1 MYIKRDR
8 RVRKA
13 WLLLLVYLPM
23 IVAVAFHHHGEA
35 PLADTAVYC
44 QDCVKHVHHAGHI
57 MPLQNAFHD
66 CVLCQLQTIP
76 FLSAEAVVLFA
87 VVGACCAI
95 RVVVCSKCRQ
105 VANGVKSLRAPPYSC
120 SLEFN

>member
-1 MYIKRDR
+1 MFIRRKKRIR
-8 RVRKA
+8 IA
-13 WLLLLVYLPM
+13 WLLLSVYLPM
-23 IVAVAFHHHGEA
+23 MIAVSLHRHGEA
-35 PLADTAVYC
+35 AVADTAFYC
-44 QDCVKHVHHAGHI
+44 QDCVQHVHHAGHI

-66 CVLCQLQTIP
+66 CVLCQLQTVP

-120 SLEFN
+120 SLWFN